1 MWKVIFSKRASDK
14 REGRMIELTTKTIRL
29 LNLFE
34 NITNVRV
41 IDCFEDG
48 DTVYYIVEEGK
59 AGLAIGKGGY
69 LIRHV
74 EKLVGK
80 KVKVYE
86 YSSDPAEFVKK
97 LAPIVKDV
105 KVLEEGGQNIIEIK
119 IDKKNKGMLIGRDG
133 EKFKILKEILKRVH
147 DIDDVRLK

>member
-1 MWKVIFSKRASDK
+1 MR
-14 REGRMIELTTKTIRL
+14 ELTTKTIRL

-34 NITNVRV
+34 SITNIRV

-59 AGLAIGKGGY
+59 VGLAIGKGGY
-69 LIRHV
+69 LIKHV

-97 LAPIVKDV
+97 LVPVAKEV

-119 IDKKNKGMLIGRDG
+119 IDKKNKGMVIGRNG
-133 EKFKILKEILKRVH
+133 EKFKILKEILKRIH
-147 DIDDVRLK
+147 EINDVRLK

>member
-1 MWKVIFSKRASDK
+1 
-14 REGRMIELTTKTIRL
+14 MIELTTKTIRL

-41 IDCFEDG
+41 VDCFENG

-59 AGLAIGKGGY
+59 AGLAIGKGGSSIKY
-69 LIRHV
+69 I

-80 KVKVYE
+80 HVKVYE
-86 YSSDPAEFVKK
+86 YSSVPSEFVKN
-97 LAPIVKDV
+97 LVPVAKDA
-105 KVLEEGGQNIIEIK
+105 KVFEEEGKNIVEIK
-119 IDKKNKGMLIGRDG
+119 INKQDKGIVLGRNG

-147 DIDDVRLK
+147 NIDDVRLK

>member
-1 MWKVIFSKRASDK
+1 
-14 REGRMIELTTKTIRL
+14 MIELTTKTIRL

-41 IDCFEDG
+41 VDCFENG

-59 AGLAIGKGGY
+59 AGLAIGKGGSSIKY
-69 LIRHV
+69 I

-80 KVKVYE
+80 HVKVYE
-86 YSSDPAEFVKK
+86 YSSVPAEFVKNLVPAAK
-97 LAPIVKDV
+97 EV
-105 KVLEEGGQNIIEIK
+105 KVFDEDGKNIVEIK
-119 IDKKNKGMLIGRDG
+119 INKQDKGIVLGRNG
-133 EKFKILKEILKRVH
+133 EKFKILKEILKRIH

>member
-1 MWKVIFSKRASDK
+1 MR
-14 REGRMIELTTKTIRL
+14 ELTTKTIRL

-34 NITNVRV
+34 SITNIRV

-59 AGLAIGKGGY
+59 VGLAIGKGGY
-69 LIRHV
+69 LIKHV

-86 YSSDPAEFVKK
+86 YSPDPAEFVKK
-97 LAPIVKDV
+97 LVPVAKEV

-119 IDKKNKGMLIGRDG
+119 IDKKNKGMVIGRDG
-133 EKFKILKEILKRVH
+133 EKFKILKEILKRIH
-147 DIDDVRLK
+147 EINDVRLK